1 MNLSDFLKSLAL
13 DKWYKLLI
21 YLGSLI
27 ILGALFFPIHAIS
40 NKSALFL
47 GLALFLVGMGV
58 WKTEKHYEGILP
70 PNAYYEGS
78 ALKVTQTKH
87 EFDLVGVCLIIG
99 GFVSLLLVFLS

>member
-21 YLGSLI
+21 YLGGLI
-27 ILGALFFPIHAIS
+27 IPGSLFLPIRGIS

-47 GLALFLVGMGV
+47 GLTLFLIGTGV

-70 PNAYYEGS
+70 PNVYYGGS

-87 EFDLVGVCLIIG
+87 EFDLIGFILIITG
-99 GFVSLLLVFLS
+99 IISLIFVFLT